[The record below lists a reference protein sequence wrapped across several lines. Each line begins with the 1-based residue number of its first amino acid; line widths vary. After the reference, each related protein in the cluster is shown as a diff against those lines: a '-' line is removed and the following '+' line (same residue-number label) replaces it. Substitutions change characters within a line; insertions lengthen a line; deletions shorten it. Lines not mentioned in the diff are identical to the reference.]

1 LYFLIS
7 GLKTLFTLEKE
18 RFRDDS
24 LVMIWTVGYLQ
35 SSEDMS
41 SGMMVN
47 LSRGLVTIQSEEN
60 LNMMSSLTSD
70 A

>member
-18 RFRDDS
+18 RFSDDS

>member
-1 LYFLIS
+1 MYFLIS

-18 RFRDDS
+18 RFSDDS